1 MAKKKKELS
10 VGGIGEWVV
19 TYGDMVT
26 LLLCFFVA
34 LFNASDA
41 DVVQTEMLISSLNNI
56 GIGGSTGGNTLS
68 SGKLAELGNTVGT
81 LPSMEKGKYLG
92 TAMKKAVSS
101 SSPRSSRTRS
111 ASPPTS
117 AAS

>member
-41 DVVQTEMLISSLNNI
+41 DVVQTEMLISSLNNVKAARVHLAI
-56 GIGGSTGGNTLS
+56 PKGSVFVRDERKPTASVFLTLM
-68 SGKLAELGNTVGT
+68 SGSDLSDTQVDAIE
-81 LPSMEKGKYLG
+81 ER
-92 TAMKKAVSS
+92 A
-101 SSPRSSRTRS
+101 
-111 ASPPTS
+111 
-117 AAS
+117 